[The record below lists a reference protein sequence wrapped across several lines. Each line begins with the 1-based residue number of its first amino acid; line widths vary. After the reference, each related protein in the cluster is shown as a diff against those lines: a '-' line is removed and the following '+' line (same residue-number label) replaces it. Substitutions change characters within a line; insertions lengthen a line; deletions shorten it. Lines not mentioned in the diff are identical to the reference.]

1 MTNFDIDQLRTLVAI
16 ADCGNFAAAADSVH
30 RTQSAVSMQMK
41 KLEELAGIALFQKQ
55 GRRHVLTSHG
65 LTLVSYARQMLHLND
80 EAVAFFH
87 SPEMKGTI
95 KLGVC
100 DDYVNLVFR
109 RVLSGYSERYPNIQL
124 SVQSSGSQDLV
135 SKVIDGSLDIAL
147 VNIHDGAYP
156 ITRISQE
163 RLVWVKAKHAHF
175 CKDKPLPIAIE
186 SDCRW
191 GKLAL
196 DLLNR
201 ANISHQVVLS
211 AADFHGLNAAVESG
225 MSISLIAACSVT
237 DKMDLLDWLNNVSRD
252 TNVSLGICMR
262 PGAGESSIQALAEYI
277 TQWYQR
283 RDQNVA

>member
-135 SKVIDGSLDIAL
+135 SKVIDGSLIL
-147 VNIHDGAYP
+147 
-156 ITRISQE
+156 
-163 RLVWVKAKHAHF
+163 
-175 CKDKPLPIAIE
+175 
-186 SDCRW
+186 RW
-191 GKLAL
+191 
-196 DLLNR
+196 
-201 ANISHQVVLS
+201 
-211 AADFHGLNAAVESG
+211 
-225 MSISLIAACSVT
+225 SISMTAPTPSPGFRRSV
-237 DKMDLLDWLNNVSRD
+237 WF
-252 TNVSLGICMR
+252 G
-262 PGAGESSIQALAEYI
+262 
-277 TQWYQR
+277 
-283 RDQNVA
+283 

>member
-201 ANISHQVVLS
+201 ANISHQVV
-211 AADFHGLNAAVESG
+211 
-225 MSISLIAACSVT
+225 C
-237 DKMDLLDWLNNVSRD
+237 LLQ
-252 TNVSLGICMR
+252 IFM
-262 PGAGESSIQALAEYI
+262 A
-277 TQWYQR
+277 
-283 RDQNVA
+283 